1 MIIAIDFDGVCVSNE
16 FPKIGR
22 DIGAVPVLLEFLENG
37 HKLIL
42 LTNRYGQSLKD
53 AENWF
58 MAYGISLYGINHNPV
73 QWRFS
78 KSPKVYADLYIDDRG
93 LGCPLKNEPSVSSKP
108 YIDWEKARV
117 LLKKIDNRVYNTKKD

>member
-1 MIIAIDFDGVCVSNE
+1 MTIAIDFDGVCVSNE
-16 FPKIGR
+16 FPKVGK
-22 DIGAVPVLLEFLENG
+22 DIGAVSVLLELVAKD

-58 MAYGISLYGINHNPV
+58 LAYGIPLYGINRNPV
-73 QWRFS
+73 QWHFS

-93 LGCPLKNEPSVSSKP
+93 LGCPLKTDVSVSDKP
-108 YIDWEKARV
+108 FVDWEKARR
-117 LLKKIDNRVYNTKKD
+117 LINDDRSKK

>member
-1 MIIAIDFDGVCVSNE
+1 MIIAIDFDGVCVSNA
-16 FPKIGR
+16 FPRVGD
-22 DIGAVPVLLEFLENG
+22 DIGAVPVLSELVAKG

-58 MAYGISLYGINHNPV
+58 RAYGIPLYGINRNPV
-73 QWRFS
+73 QWHFS

-93 LGCPLKNEPSVSSKP
+93 LGCPLTTDASVSEKP
-108 YIDWEKARV
+108 FVDWDKVRE
-117 LLKKIDNRVYNTKKD
+117 LLKRLDK